1 MVEADYERAMRK
13 QENPT
18 LEQIEE
24 SVESARRMLVAGS
37 DEYQDLLDLVREE
50 RKAQESRRCDGCE
63 HYGAED
69 TSEPDFFACWY
80 PRGDGDFLYGVAVP
94 HDFYC
99 KHWTPR
105 TEASPDAAG

>member
-1 MVEADYERAMRK
+1 MANLAFQKIGQLACELKDA
-13 QENPT
+13 T
-18 LEQIEE
+18 
-24 SVESARRMLVAGS
+24 
-37 DEYQDLLDLVREE
+37 DELAAL
-50 RKAQESRRCDGCE
+50 KSRRCDGCE

-99 KHWTPR
+99 KHWRPKNGT
-105 TEASPDAAG
+105 AKG